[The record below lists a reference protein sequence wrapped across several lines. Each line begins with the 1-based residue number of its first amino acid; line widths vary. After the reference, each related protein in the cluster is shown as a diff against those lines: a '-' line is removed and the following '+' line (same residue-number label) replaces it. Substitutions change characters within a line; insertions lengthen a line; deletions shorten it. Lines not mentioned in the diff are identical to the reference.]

1 MFYMSYRPR
10 AIRLRVLALVLLG
23 LAACSPASDT
33 LPSEPD
39 WAAIEDS
46 VLALEESMN
55 AGIDGLDCRSGLAA
69 LGERE
74 PIFVFN
80 GSVVRTAAAFREGC
94 EQVVASRTG
103 AVWDVESITANAL
116 SEDVVYVVREGAYT
130 VDYEERETGTSYL
143 VMTTV
148 WHRQE
153 DGWRM
158 VHLHE
163 SSRSP

>member
-1 MFYMSYRPR
+1 MFHTFYRPR
-10 AIRLRVLALVLLG
+10 AIRLCVPALMLLG
-23 LAACSPASDT
+23 PAACSPASET
-33 LPSEPD
+33 PPETD

-55 AGIDGLDCRSGLAA
+55 AGIDSLDCRTGLVA

-80 GSVVRTAAAFREGC
+80 GSVVRTASAFREGC
-94 EQVVASRTG
+94 EQVLAPRTG
-103 AVWDVESITANAL
+103 AVWDVETITANAL
-116 SEDVVYVVREGAYT
+116 SEDVVYVVREGSYT
-130 VDYEERETGTSYL
+130 VHYKEREAGTSYL
-143 VMTTV
+143 VMTTI
-148 WHRQE
+148 WHRQGS
-153 DGWRM
+153 GWRM

>member
-1 MFYMSYRPR
+1 MFHTFDYPR
-10 AIRLRVLALVLLG
+10 AIQLCALALMLLG
-23 LAACSPASDT
+23 PAACSPASET
-33 LPSEPD
+33 PPSEPD

-55 AGIDGLDCRSGLAA
+55 AGIDSLDCRTGLVA

-80 GSVVRTAAAFREGC
+80 GRVVRTASAFREGC
-94 EQVVASRTG
+94 EQVVAPRTG
-103 AVWDVESITANAL
+103 AVWDVETITPNAL
-116 SEDVVYVVREGAYT
+116 SEDVVYVVREGTYT
-130 VDYEERETGTSYL
+130 VNYKERETGTSYM
-143 VMTTV
+143 VMTTI

-153 DGWRM
+153 GGWRM